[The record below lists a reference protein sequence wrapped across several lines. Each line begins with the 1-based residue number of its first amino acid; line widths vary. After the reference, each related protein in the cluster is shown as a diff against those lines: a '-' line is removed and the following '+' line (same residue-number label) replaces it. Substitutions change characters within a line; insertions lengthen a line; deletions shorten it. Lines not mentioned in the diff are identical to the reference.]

1 MTKHIQL
8 NRGDLVQALK
18 YLEAADTLADTLGV
32 CFEPANYHEDN
43 GGPMVRFING
53 HCCNVYPG
61 WVEKVN
67 D

>member
-1 MTKHIQL
+1 MTNHINL
-8 NRGDLVQALK
+8 NRGDLVISLK
-18 YLEAADTLADTLGV
+18 YLEASDTKAGIVGV

-43 GGPMVRFING
+43 GGPMGRFTDG

-61 WVEKVN
+61 WVEKVY